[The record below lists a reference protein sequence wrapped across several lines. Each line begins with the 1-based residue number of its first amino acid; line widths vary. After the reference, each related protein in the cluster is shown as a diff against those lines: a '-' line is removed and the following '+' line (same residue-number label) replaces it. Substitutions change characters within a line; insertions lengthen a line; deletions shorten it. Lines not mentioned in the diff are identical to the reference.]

1 MNDERSLFEIESK
14 AEEPAP
20 VSAHSTW
27 APPARRK
34 GALKVELGK
43 ARQAELPLT
52 AAKPRLCIGVGGGKA
67 FHSLSES
74 ALERGTVSLRERSF
88 TLNPRFQ

>member
-1 MNDERSLFEIESK
+1 MNDDASLFEIETK
-14 AEEPAP
+14 PEAPAAVP
-20 VSAHSTW
+20 AHSTW
-27 APPARRK
+27 APPVRRK

-43 ARQAELPLT
+43 ARQVELPLT
-52 AAKPRLCIGVGGGKA
+52 VAKPRLCIGVGGGKA

-74 ALERGTVSLRERSF
+74 AMDRGTESLRERSF